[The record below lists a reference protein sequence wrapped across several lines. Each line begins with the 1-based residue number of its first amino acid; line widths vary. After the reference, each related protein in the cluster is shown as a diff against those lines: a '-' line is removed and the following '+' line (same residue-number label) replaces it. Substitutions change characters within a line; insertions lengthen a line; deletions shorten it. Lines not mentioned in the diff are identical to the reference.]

1 MQYCYLISSFW
12 YLIVDHISRVGIF
25 LEVVKHES
33 FAGAARAL
41 GLTGPAISKQVQS
54 LEDQLGVRLLS
65 RTTRHVGLT
74 EEGAIYFEKARQALE
89 DLNEAEQQIQEL
101 KACPTGKLKVNAP
114 MSFGTQYLT
123 RPIAAFAEQYP
134 EVELDVEFND
144 HWADVVAEGID
155 VVIRIGVLEDST
167 LIARKL
173 APCPIILCAGEKLI
187 AKYGIPESVEQ
198 LSAYPGII
206 YNKHAQKEEWRYRD
220 NSDVIGTQTLNRNF
234 AANTAEMQVE
244 ACLYGL
250 GVSLLPAFAADVYLK
265 SGELVALFPGYST
278 YPEPGIYAM
287 YPQNRY
293 LSTRTRLFIDWLS
306 KASKDFS
313 WC

>member
-1 MQYCYLISSFW
+1 M
-12 YLIVDHISRVGIF
+12 DHISRVGVF
-25 LEVVKHES
+25 LEVVKNES

-54 LEDQLGVRLLS
+54 LEDQLGVKLLS

-89 DLNEAEQQIQEL
+89 DLNEAEQHIQDL

-114 MSFGTQYLT
+114 MSFGTRFLT
-123 RPIAAFAEQYP
+123 RPIATFAEQYP
-134 EVELDVEFND
+134 EVELEIDFDDRWV
-144 HWADVVAEGID
+144 DVVGEGFD
-155 VVIRIGVLEDST
+155 VVIRIGSLEDST

-173 APCPIILCAGEKLI
+173 APCPIILCASKKLI
-187 AKYGIPESVEQ
+187 DQYGLPKSVEL
-198 LSAYPGII
+198 LSDYPGIV
-206 YNKHAQKEEWRYRD
+206 YSRHSQKEEWRYRD
-220 NSDVIGTQTLNRNF
+220 NNKLIGIQTLNRNF
-234 AANTAEMQVE
+234 AANTAEMQLE
-244 ACLYGL
+244 ACLRGL
-250 GVSLLPAFAADVYLK
+250 GVALLPAFSADAYLK
-265 SGELVALFPGYST
+265 SGELVALFPDYPT
-278 YPEPGIYAM
+278 YPELGIYAM

-306 KASKDFS
+306 NACKNFS

>member
-1 MQYCYLISSFW
+1 M
-12 YLIVDHISRVGIF
+12 VDHISRVGVF
-25 LEVVKHES
+25 LEVVKNES

-54 LEDQLGVRLLS
+54 LEEQLGVKLLS

-114 MSFGTQYLT
+114 MSFGTQFLT

-134 EVELDVEFND
+134 EVELNIEFSD
-144 HWADVVAEGID
+144 HWADVVGEGID
-155 VVIRIGVLEDST
+155 VVIRIGSLEDST

-173 APCPIILCAGEKLI
+173 APCPIILCAGQKLI
-187 AKYGIPESVEQ
+187 AKYGIPESIEQ
-198 LSAYPGII
+198 LSDYPGII

-220 NSDVIGTQTLNRNF
+220 NKGVIGTQTLNRNF

-244 ACLYGL
+244 ACLHGL
-250 GVSLLPAFAADVYLK
+250 GVSLLPAFAADSYLK
-265 SGELVALFPGYST
+265 SGELIELFPGYST

-306 KASKDFS
+306 NASKGYS
-313 WC
+313 WCQVTT

>member
-1 MQYCYLISSFW
+1 M
-12 YLIVDHISRVGIF
+12 DHISRVGVF
-25 LEVVKHES
+25 LEVVKNES

-54 LEDQLGVRLLS
+54 LEDQLGVKLLS

-74 EEGAIYFEKARQALE
+74 EEGAVYFDKARKALE

-123 RPIAAFAEQYP
+123 QPIAAFAEQYP
-134 EVELDVEFND
+134 EVELEIEFSD
-144 HWADVVAEGID
+144 HWADVVGEGID
-155 VVIRIGVLEDST
+155 VVIRIGALEDST

-173 APCPIILCAGEKLI
+173 APCPIYLCAGEKLI
-187 AKYGIPESVEQ
+187 AKYGVPESIDQ
-198 LSAYPGII
+198 LSEYPGII

-220 NSDVIGTQTLNRNF
+220 KNGVIGTQTLNRNF
-234 AANTAEMQVE
+234 AANTAEMQLA
-244 ACLYGL
+244 ACLHGI
-250 GVSLLPAFAADVYLK
+250 GISLLPAFSADACLK
-265 SGELVALFPGYST
+265 SGELVALFPDYPT
-278 YPEPGIYAM
+278 YPETGIYAM

-293 LSTRTRLFIDWLS
+293 LSTRTRLFIDWMS
-306 KASKDFS
+306 KASKNFS

>member
-1 MQYCYLISSFW
+1 M
-12 YLIVDHISRVGIF
+12 DHISRVGIF
-25 LEVVKHES
+25 IEVVKHES

-54 LEDQLGVRLLS
+54 LEQKLGIKLLN

-89 DLNEAEQQIQEL
+89 DLDEAEQQIQEL

-114 MSFGTQYLT
+114 MSFGTQFLT
-123 RPIAAFAEQYP
+123 RPIASFAEQYP
-134 EVELDVEFND
+134 EVELEIEFND
-144 HWADVVAEGID
+144 RWSDVVAEGFD

-173 APCPIILCAGEKLI
+173 APCPIILCAGKKLI
-187 AKYGIPESVEQ
+187 EKYGVPESVEQ
-198 LSAYPGII
+198 LSDYPGII
-206 YNKHAQKEEWRYRD
+206 YNMHQQKGEWRYRD
-220 NSDVIGTQTLNRNF
+220 DNGVIATQTLNRNF

-244 ACLYGL
+244 ACLHGI
-250 GVSLLPAFAADVYLK
+250 GIALLPAFSAEAYLK
-265 SGELVALFPGYST
+265 SGELIALFPE
-278 YPEPGIYAM
+278 YPTFPELGIYAM

-306 KASKDFS
+306 QASKDFS
-313 WC
+313 WR

>member
-1 MQYCYLISSFW
+1 
-12 YLIVDHISRVGIF
+12 VDHISRVGVF
-25 LEVVKHES
+25 LEVVKNES

-54 LEDQLGVRLLS
+54 LEDQLGVKLLS

-89 DLNEAEQQIQEL
+89 DLDEAEQQIQEL

-114 MSFGTQYLT
+114 MSFGTQFLT

-134 EVELDVEFND
+134 EVELEIEFND
-144 HWADVVAEGID
+144 RWADVVGEGFD
-155 VVIRIGVLEDST
+155 VVIRIGSLEDST

-173 APCPIILCAGEKLI
+173 APCPIILCAGKKLI
-187 AKYGIPESVEQ
+187 EKYGLPEAVEQ
-198 LSAYPGII
+198 LSDYPGII
-206 YNKHAQKEEWRYRD
+206 YNMHTQKEEWRYRD
-220 NSDVIGTQTLNRNF
+220 SNDVIGTQTLNRNF
-234 AANTAEMQVE
+234 AANTAEMQLE
-244 ACLYGL
+244 ACLHGL
-250 GVSLLPAFAADVYLK
+250 GVALLPAFSADAYLK
-265 SGELVALFPGYST
+265 SGELVALFPGYPT
-278 YPEPGIYAM
+278 FPELGIYAM

-293 LSTRTRLFIDWLS
+293 LSTRTRLFVDWLS
-306 KASKDFS
+306 NASEDFS